1 MADDDPV
8 ELDEHR
14 GMAAQRAA
22 EIRRRRFVRQE
33 AEGASLRDRHQEID
47 RILTSPPAADWLEA
61 ASNARVLIRLLAY
74 GSLGQDRHYQ
84 ALIARVLLELDNLSR
99 TVPPCK

>member
-8 ELDEHR
+8 ELDERR
-14 GMAAQRAA
+14 GLAAQRAA

-33 AEGASLRDRHQEID
+33 ADSASLRDRHQEID
-47 RILTSPPAADWLEA
+47 RILTSAPAAGWLEA
-61 ASNARVLIRLLAY
+61 ADNARVLIRLLAY
-74 GSLGQDRHYQ
+74 GSVAQDRHYQ

-99 TVPPCK
+99 TEPP